1 MAGWLTPNERFDKL
15 LKAMASGEPPKGH
28 KESEGP
34 ALARNRAE
42 KEDKRASK

>member
-1 MAGWLTPNERFDKL
+1 M
-15 LKAMASGEPPKGH
+15 KAMSEGEKPKGH

-34 ALARNRAE
+34 ALAKNRAE